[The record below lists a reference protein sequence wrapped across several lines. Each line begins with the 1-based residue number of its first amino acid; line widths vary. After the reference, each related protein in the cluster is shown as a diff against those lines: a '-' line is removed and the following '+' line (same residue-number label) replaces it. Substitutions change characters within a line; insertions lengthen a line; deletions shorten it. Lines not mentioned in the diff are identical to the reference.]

1 MPDFLQGWK
10 QFLNENKQLDEV
22 TEEELSDI
30 DDVLLGLDP
39 KDLSFNNLFGDKMR
53 LVIPLKEKDPLKD
66 LTEFLEENG
75 YEPDYTTGL
84 ATYYTITLPGKE
96 GERPTTLIMTRSQ
109 RGVVVRDDGSIKRHK
124 GDTDET
130 HESRKKMIRKKQ
142 VKIGKLLQKGA
153 RLWDKARDSQKEY
166 QESQNVSWSPTG
178 PRRGS
183 PQRSPQS
190 KR

>member
-84 ATYYTITLPGKE
+84 ATYYTITLAGKE
-96 GERPTTLIMTRSQ
+96 GERPTTLIMNSKQ
-109 RGVVVRDDGSIKRHK
+109 KQVVIDKEGEVYKRER
-124 GDTDET
+124 DTDET
-130 HESRKKMIRKKQ
+130 YEARKKMVRKKQ